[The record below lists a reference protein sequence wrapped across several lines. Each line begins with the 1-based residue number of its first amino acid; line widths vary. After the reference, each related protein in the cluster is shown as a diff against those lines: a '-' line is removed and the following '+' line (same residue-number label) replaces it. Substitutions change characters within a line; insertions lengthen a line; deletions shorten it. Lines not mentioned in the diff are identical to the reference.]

1 MVDIVQSVE
10 QLYVA
15 QYVPCSI
22 QGILLYIYIF
32 FFMLL
37 STICSLINV
46 TNYMQNDIQM
56 IVLYAYFQLTKT
68 KKIVFGF
75 FIFAISSII

>member
-1 MVDIVQSVE
+1 
-10 QLYVA
+10 
-15 QYVPCSI
+15 
-22 QGILLYIYIF
+22 
-32 FFMLL
+32 
-37 STICSLINV
+37 
-46 TNYMQNDIQM
+46 MQNDIQM